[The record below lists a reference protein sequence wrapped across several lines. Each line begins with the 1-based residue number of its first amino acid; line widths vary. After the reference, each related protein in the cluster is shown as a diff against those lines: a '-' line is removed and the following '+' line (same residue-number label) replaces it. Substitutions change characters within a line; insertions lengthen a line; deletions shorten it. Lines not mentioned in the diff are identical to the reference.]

1 MAPEV
6 IMMSGASF
14 PSDVWSLGCVI
25 IELLTGR
32 PPYSDLMPL
41 TAMYRIAEEEMPIP
55 ACSEQLHD
63 FLLQCFA
70 KDASSRPTAL
80 ECLKHP
86 WLKVYRVNMKV
97 SSGLHVRQK
106 Y

>member
-1 MAPEV
+1 
-6 IMMSGASF
+6 MMNGPSF

-70 KDASSRPTAL
+70 KDATLRPTAL

-86 WLKVYRVNMKV
+86 WLRVYRVNMKA
-97 SSGLHVRQK
+97 SSSPYVRLRHIADDLV
-106 Y
+106 